1 VITIMAAFVAIVA
14 FVIFL
19 QTRPP
24 ADVERMGEAA
34 AITPWVALATSVVG
48 LLTAL
53 TNLVVTLRNKP

>member
-1 VITIMAAFVAIVA
+1 MITIVAACVTIVA

-24 ADVERMGEAA
+24 DGVERMGEAA

-53 TNLVVTLRNKP
+53 TNLVVTLRKKP